1 MIKLDVVEFLMQK
14 TPCPVC
20 LHIDYQVVLN
30 CDQPSEPC
38 DHIAVCQN
46 CGHKI
51 LITEETK
58 GLTVDELFP
67 KIKKHVEK
75 QECPKCVGSALV
87 IEYSCNKD
95 TKDCFFLARCNGASH
110 YSRIDTDGIR
120 YLFG

>member
-1 MIKLDVVEFLMQK
+1 MSKLEVVEFLIQK

-30 CDQPSEPC
+30 CDLPSQPC
-38 DHIAVCQN
+38 DHMAVCQN

-51 LITEETK
+51 LVTEETK
-58 GLTVDELFP
+58 SLDELFP
-67 KIKKHVEK
+67 EIKKYVEK
-75 QECPKCVGSALV
+75 QECPKCVGSELV

-95 TKDCFFLARCNGASH
+95 KKDCFFLARCNGARH

-120 YLFG
+120 CLFG